1 MALHN
6 GNDFLMCR
14 IFPSS
19 LGDVALRWFD
29 RLEHGFIHSWTEL
42 SEAFTTRFITNTRK
56 PKEVDSLLALA
67 MRSGE
72 NLKSYSARYWE
83 TYNEINLCG
92 EDIAVTQF
100 RFGLPLGSKLRQSL
114 TKKLPPN
121 MSNLM
126 SRIEQH
132 VRIEEDGLQPQ
143 KQPDN
148 NLPAQK
154 KSDQLETSRVQRRPK
169 QPEPVTRESF
179 QAIDTIF
186 KEPIFRILP
195 QIKDKPYFVWPAK
208 MGGDPAF
215 RESKPFCTYHREK
228 GHLTENCRNFKAFL
242 EELVQDGHLRQ
253 FIDSTKHKQQREH
266 VPKPKTPSG
275 LLM

>member
-1 MALHN
+1 M
-6 GNDFLMCR
+6 
-14 IFPSS
+14 
-19 LGDVALRWFD
+19 
-29 RLEHGFIHSWTEL
+29 
-42 SEAFTTRFITNTRK
+42 
-56 PKEVDSLLALA
+56 ALA

-83 TYNEINLCG
+83 TYNEIDRCG

-126 SRIEQH
+126 SWIEQH

-154 KSDQLETSRVQRRPK
+154 KSDQPETSRVQRKPK

-208 MGGDPAF
+208 MGGDLAF
-215 RESKPFCTYHREK
+215 RESKPFCTYYREK

-242 EELVQDGHLRQ
+242 EELVRDGHLRQ

>member
-6 GNDFLMCR
+6 GNDVLMCR

-19 LGDVALRWFD
+19 LGDVTLRWFD
-29 RLEHGFIHSWTEL
+29 RLEHESIHSWMEL

-56 PKEVDSLLALA
+56 PKEVDSLMALA

-83 TYNEINLCG
+83 TYNEIDRCE
-92 EDIAVTQF
+92 EDIAITQF

-114 TKKLPPN
+114 TKKPPPN

-132 VRIEEDGLQPQ
+132 VRVEEDGLQPQ
-143 KQPDN
+143 KQLDN

-154 KSDQLETSRVQRRPK
+154 KSDQPETSRVQRRPK

-179 QAIDTIF
+179 QAIDTTF
-186 KEPIFRILP
+186 KR
-195 QIKDKPYFVWPAK
+195 
-208 MGGDPAF
+208 
-215 RESKPFCTYHREK
+215 S
-228 GHLTENCRNFKAFL
+228 
-242 EELVQDGHLRQ
+242 EERRVGKECQ
-253 FIDSTKHKQQREH
+253 
-266 VPKPKTPSG
+266 
-275 LLM
+275 